1 MKIILTQEVAGVGS
15 AGDVTE
21 VKDGYARNFLIPRG
35 YAIRWTRG
43 AESQVA
49 TLRKAREVRAIRD
62 QGTAEDVRATLQAA
76 TVVVTAR
83 AGDGGRLFGAVTP
96 GDVATAIH
104 SATGVQVDRRR
115 VEVSNPI
122 KTVGAHLVRVRLHA
136 DVVADVTLDVVPS

>member
-62 QGTAEDVRATLQAA
+62 QGTAEDVRATLQGA

-104 SATGVQVDRRR
+104 TATGVQVDRRR

-122 KTVGAHLVRVRLHA
+122 KTVGTHLVRVRLHA
-136 DVVADVTLDVVPS
+136 DVVADVTLDVVAS